1 MYKNILGLIIF
12 ISVSLLSG
20 LSFAQE
26 LPNGSLI
33 VNTQCKISHGHT
45 IEDVITV
52 ARAIPKSEGGP
63 NRIFYRTPI
72 SGSNFSDDWVLR
84 SVYWDDL
91 THWAA
96 ASSRERQQSGPQNH
110 LNELI
115 TCDNSNRKFFDNYNI
130 GTGNPYDNGKNQ
142 ITGIAARFCTLKAG
156 VTIEEAYQGLSR
168 ANAQYDGEHET
179 IMQLSQLKHGS
190 MPNVEMGTR
199 ITIRLVGKDLVD
211 LSKRLDLMGPRRVGT
226 PDGGVMEHCSDSN
239 IFMSHVARW

>member
-52 ARAIPKSEGGP
+52 ARATPKSEGGP

-84 SVYWDDL
+84 TVYWDDL
-91 THWAA
+91 THWATA
-96 ASSRERQQSGPQNH
+96 NSRDRQQSGPRNH

-115 TCDNSNRKFFDNYNI
+115 TCDSSNRKFFDNYNI
-130 GTGNPYDNGKNQ
+130 GTGNPYDNGNNQ
-142 ITGIAARFCTLKAG
+142 ISGIAARFCTLKSG
-156 VTIEEAYQGLSR
+156 VTIEEAYQVLASN
-168 ANAQYDGEHET
+168 NAQYDGEHET
-179 IMQLSQLKHGS
+179 MMQLSQLKHGS
-190 MPNVEMGTR
+190 MPNLEMGTR

-211 LSKRLDLMGPRRVGT
+211 LAKRLDLSGPRRVGT
-226 PDGGVMEHCSDSN
+226 PDGVMDNCSDSN
-239 IFMSHVARW
+239 LFMSHVARW

>member
-12 ISVSLLSG
+12 ISVPLLSG

-45 IEDVITV
+45 IKDVITV

-84 SVYWDDL
+84 TIYWDDL
-91 THWAA
+91 THWATA
-96 ASSRERQQSGPQNH
+96 NSEDRQQSGPQNH

-130 GTGNPYDNGKNQ
+130 GTGNPYDNGNNQ
-142 ITGIAARFCTLKAG
+142 ISGIAARFCTLKSG
-156 VTIEEAYQGLSR
+156 VTIEEAYQVLASN
-168 ANAQYDGEHET
+168 NAQYDGEHET
-179 IMQLSQLKHGS
+179 MMQLSQLKHGS

-211 LSKRLDLMGPRRVGT
+211 LAKRLDLSGPRRVGT
-226 PDGGVMEHCSDSN
+226 PDGVMDNCSDSN
-239 IFMSHVARW
+239 LFMSHVARW

>member
-26 LPNGSLI
+26 LPNGSLL
-33 VNTQCKISHGHT
+33 VNTQCKISHGHS
-45 IEDVITV
+45 IDDVIAV

-84 SVYWDDL
+84 TVYWDDL
-91 THWAA
+91 THWATA
-96 ASSRERQQSGPQNH
+96 NSRDRQQSGPRNH

-115 TCDNSNRKFFDNYNI
+115 TCDSSNRKFFDNYNI
-130 GTGNPYDNGKNQ
+130 GTGNPYDNGNNQ
-142 ITGIAARFCTLKAG
+142 ISGIAARFCTLKSG
-156 VTIEEAYQGLSR
+156 VTIEEAYQVLASN
-168 ANAQYDGEHET
+168 NAQYDGEHET
-179 IMQLSQLKHGS
+179 MMQLSQLKHGS

-199 ITIRLVGKDLVD
+199 ITIRLVGKNLVD
-211 LSKRLDLMGPRRVGT
+211 LAKRLDLSGPRRVGT
-226 PDGGVMEHCSDSN
+226 PDGVMDNCSDSN
-239 IFMSHVARW
+239 LFMSHVARW